1 MQNAHWG
8 ALIGENTLN
17 LKPEP
22 ITGSTKQIMQ
32 GDGRNISRAQ
42 HEALWFRRSQC
53 DKAKQTKLLQR

>member
-42 HEALWFRRSQC
+42 HEAL
-53 DKAKQTKLLQR
+53 